1 MAGKIEIIVGLV
13 DKTDKGVGGTYA
25 STSLI
30 DQYHTNKNGF
40 ELVSQSSQTGVAV
53 VAAVTSIV
61 QLTKGFVPF
70 LNVQTNAVA
79 GTMVF
84 LKITAQYKEKGT
96 FDEGDLVSL
105 VGNVTGVVAGIT
117 LLVGSGSAA
126 SVFIAAGVGA
136 SVYGIVKSQAM
147 SNLFNSM
154 VLPIWNQYF
163 RDTPNVS
170 YQDYW
175 VAPDLKLVPLAEI
188 IATYR
193 NQIAVSHWDPRVDSV
208 TLSSGSY
215 HDDVTS
221 DTGLG
226 GDVIQG
232 GGIPFPPLTIPKP
245 ERPIENIEISI
256 ESING
261 QSTQDGYG
269 CVSGTQDGY
278 H

>member
-40 ELVSQSSQTGVAV
+40 ELVSHSSQIGVAV

-221 DTGLG
+221 ETGLG
-226 GDVIQG
+226 VM
-232 GGIPFPPLTIPKP
+232 
-245 ERPIENIEISI
+245 
-256 ESING
+256 
-261 QSTQDGYG
+261 
-269 CVSGTQDGY
+269 
-278 H
+278 